1 MRSIARA
8 WALAAFSAAFLAACG
23 GGGADTTPATRV
35 TSFKVMGDS
44 LQDVGTF
51 GVKFTVQGSDSLV
64 FAERVARSYGIASQ
78 CNFYVFTGTTFAA
91 NPTAGCTN
99 YAIGGGVINPASS
112 SLTAG
117 DPRAIGVQLQTA
129 VAAGNHA
136 AGDMLLIDG
145 GANDAASL
153 VGAYLAT
160 ASGNGTAIANYGA
173 LLSSVLDPAV
183 VQAQLATGAAGFA
196 QVGGL
201 YMAALAD
208 RFRDQIKAHALDKGA
223 TRVAIVNVPGI
234 TKTPRF
240 QFVLAGI
247 AAQSGATAA
256 AQAEAL
262 FDGWVQAFNSRL
274 ASNFAGDARVAVVDL
289 YTEFKAQVA
298 NPAQFGLSNV
308 STPACPAVGVGSDGL
323 PTYDFPTCTAT
334 ALSAAPP
341 AGVTGGADW
350 WKTYAF
356 SDSFHPT
363 PYGHQLVAQ
372 LISRTLAQ
380 AGWL

>member
-1 MRSIARA
+1 MRLNTRA

-23 GGGADTTPATRV
+23 GGGADTSTAAQVTR
-35 TSFKVMGDS
+35 FKVMGDS

-51 GVKFTVQGSDSLV
+51 GLKFTVQGTDSLI
-64 FAERVARSYGIASQ
+64 FAERVARTYGIDSQ

-99 YAIGGGVINPASS
+99 FAIGGGVINPASS

-136 AGDMLLIDG
+136 AGDMLLVDG

-160 ASGNGTAIANYGA
+160 AAGGAAIANYAA
-173 LLSSVLDPAV
+173 LLSSVLDPAL
-183 VQAQLATGAAGFA
+183 VQAQLATGPAGFA

-208 RFRDQIKAHALDKGA
+208 RFHDQIKTHALDKGA
-223 TRVAIVNVPGI
+223 TRVVIVNVPGI

-240 QFVLAGI
+240 QFVLASI
-247 AAQSGATAA
+247 AAQSGAAAA
-256 AQAEAL
+256 AQAEAV

-274 ASNFAGDARVAVVDL
+274 ASRFAGNASVAIADL
-289 YTEFKAQVA
+289 YTEFNNQVA
-298 NPAQFGLSNV
+298 NPAQFALTNV
-308 STPACPAVGVGSDGL
+308 ATPACPVTGMGSDGL
-323 PTYDFPTCTAT
+323 PSYDFATCTAT

-356 SDSFHPT
+356 ADSFHPT

-380 AGWL
+380 KGWL